1 MSHRPWWCA
10 RLALPVVPSFQTSP
24 GTRDIL
30 PPQAG
35 RWRAFS
41 AQFADIVESAGY
53 ECIIP
58 PMFEDL
64 GVFLRLGDAT
74 DVVTKEMY
82 DFEDKGGR
90 RIALR
95 PEHTAGICR
104 AFAQHRPTTPW
115 KVWYSGSNFRYEKA
129 QAGRFRQFDQVGIE
143 VLGSTDPLLDVEVIA
158 MGWQFFE
165 SLGLKNVVLMV
176 NSLGDLADRAAYIE
190 ALRQYLESRS
200 DELSDEAKATLQRN
214 PLRVLDSK
222 RAQDKPVVIGAPT
235 ISEFLSDEA
244 RAHFVTVIAGL
255 DALNIPYT
263 INAGLV
269 RGLDYYQ
276 RTVFEFVSTSLDS
289 AQTAVGG
296 GGRYDGLVE
305 DLGGPTTPGVGFALG
320 IDRTLLACDSEEVFN
335 LGSPQIDAF
344 IVDVVDGMSALRL
357 SDELR
362 AAGFTVDRAYDGRSM
377 KSQMKVAD
385 RSGARVAIIIGP
397 DEAEAGNCTVRN
409 LMTSDQSIVVQAEL
423 VTHLASIVG
432 ERNPR
437 RNTQ

>member
-1 MSHRPWWCA
+1 
-10 RLALPVVPSFQTSP
+10 
-24 GTRDIL
+24 
-30 PPQAG
+30 
-35 RWRAFS
+35 
-41 AQFADIVESAGY
+41 
-53 ECIIP
+53 
-58 PMFEDL
+58 MFEDL

-90 RIALR
+90 RVALR

-104 AFAQHRPTTPW
+104 SFAQHRPTTPW

-158 MGWQFFE
+158 MGWQFFQ
-165 SLGLKNVVLMV
+165 SLGLRNVVLMI
-176 NSLGDLADRAAYIE
+176 NSLGDPSDRASYIE
-190 ALRQYLESRS
+190 ALRLYLESHS
-200 DELSDEAKATLQRN
+200 EKLSEESCATLQRN

-222 RAQDKPVVIGAPT
+222 RAQDKPIIAGAPT
-235 ISEFLSDEA
+235 ISQFLSDEA
-244 RAHFVTVIAGL
+244 KSHFASVKAGL
-255 DALNIPYT
+255 DVLGVTYS
-263 INAGLV
+263 INEGLV

-276 RTVFEFVSTSLDS
+276 RTVFEYVSASLDS

-305 DLGGPTTPGVGFALG
+305 DLGGPATPGVGFALG
-320 IDRTLLACDSEEVFN
+320 IDRTLLACDSEEVFQ

-344 IVDVVDGMSALRL
+344 IVDVVDGMTALRL

-362 AAGFTVDRAYDGRSM
+362 AAGFTADRSYDGRSM

-409 LMTSDQSIVVQAEL
+409 LLTSEQSLVLQTEV

>member
-1 MSHRPWWCA
+1 M
-10 RLALPVVPSFQTSP
+10 PSFQTSP

-143 VLGSTDPLLDVEVIA
+143 VLGSTDPLLDVEVITL
-158 MGWQFFE
+158 GWQFFQ

-200 DELSDEAKATLQRN
+200 AELSDEARATLLRN

-235 ISEFLSDEA
+235 IGQFLSDDA
-244 RAHFVTVIAGL
+244 RAHFASVTAGL
-255 DALNIPYT
+255 DLLGVPYT
-263 INAGLV
+263 VNESLV

-305 DLGGPTTPGVGFALG
+305 DLGGPATPGVGFALG
-320 IDRTLLACDSEEVFN
+320 IDRTLLACDSEEVFD

-344 IVDVVDGMSALRL
+344 IVDVVDGMTALRIT
-357 SDELR
+357 DELR
-362 AAGFTVDRAYDGRSM
+362 AAGFTADRAYDGRSM

-409 LMTSDQSIVVQAEL
+409 LMTSDQSVVVQAEL
-423 VTHLASIVG
+423 ITHLASIVG

>member
-1 MSHRPWWCA
+1 
-10 RLALPVVPSFQTSP
+10 
-24 GTRDIL
+24 
-30 PPQAG
+30 
-35 RWRAFS
+35 
-41 AQFADIVESAGY
+41 
-53 ECIIP
+53 
-58 PMFEDL
+58 MFEDL

-90 RIALR
+90 RVALR

-104 AFAQHRPTTPW
+104 SFAQHRPTTPW

-158 MGWQFFE
+158 MGWQFFQ
-165 SLGLKNVVLMV
+165 SLGLRNVVLMI
-176 NSLGDLADRAAYIE
+176 NSLGDPSDRASYIE
-190 ALRQYLESRS
+190 ALRLYLESHS
-200 DELSDEAKATLQRN
+200 EKLSEESRATLQRN

-222 RAQDKPVVIGAPT
+222 RAQDKPIIAGAPT
-235 ISEFLSDEA
+235 IAQFLSDEA
-244 RAHFVTVIAGL
+244 KSHFASVKAGL
-255 DALNIPYT
+255 DVLGVAYS
-263 INAGLV
+263 INEGLV

-276 RTVFEFVSTSLDS
+276 RTVFEYVSASLDS

-305 DLGGPTTPGVGFALG
+305 DLGGPATPGVGFALG
-320 IDRTLLACDSEEVFN
+320 IDRTLLACDSEEVFQ

-344 IVDVVDGMSALRL
+344 IVDVVDGMTALRL

-362 AAGFTVDRAYDGRSM
+362 AAGFTADRSYDGRSM

-409 LMTSDQSIVVQAEL
+409 LMTSEQSLVLQTEV

>member
-1 MSHRPWWCA
+1 
-10 RLALPVVPSFQTSP
+10 
-24 GTRDIL
+24 
-30 PPQAG
+30 
-35 RWRAFS
+35 
-41 AQFADIVESAGY
+41 
-53 ECIIP
+53 
-58 PMFEDL
+58 MFEDL

-90 RIALR
+90 RVALR

-104 AFAQHRPTTPW
+104 SFAQHRPTTPW

-158 MGWQFFE
+158 MGWQFFQ
-165 SLGLKNVVLMV
+165 SLGLRNVVLMI
-176 NSLGDLADRAAYIE
+176 NSLGDPSDRASYIE
-190 ALRQYLESRS
+190 ALRLYLESHS
-200 DELSDEAKATLQRN
+200 EKLSEESCATLQRN

-222 RAQDKPVVIGAPT
+222 RAQDKPIIAGAPT
-235 ISEFLSDEA
+235 ISQFLSDEA
-244 RAHFVTVIAGL
+244 KSHFASVKAGL
-255 DALNIPYT
+255 DVLGVTYS
-263 INAGLV
+263 INEGLV

-276 RTVFEFVSTSLDS
+276 RTVFEYVSASLDS

-305 DLGGPTTPGVGFALG
+305 DLGGPATPGVGFALG
-320 IDRTLLACDSEEVFN
+320 IDRTLLACDSEEVFQ

-344 IVDVVDGMSALRL
+344 IVDVVDGMTALRL

-362 AAGFTVDRAYDGRSM
+362 AAGFTADRSYDGRSM

-409 LMTSDQSIVVQAEL
+409 LMTSEQSLVLQTEV

>member
-1 MSHRPWWCA
+1 M
-10 RLALPVVPSFQTSP
+10 PSFQTSP

-35 RWRAFS
+35 RWRAFTS
-41 AQFADIVESAGY
+41 QFADIVESAGY

-104 AFAQHRPTTPW
+104 SFAQHRPTTPW

-143 VLGSTDPLLDVEVIA
+143 VLGSTDALLDVEVISL
-158 MGWQFFE
+158 GWQFFQ
-165 SLGLKNVVLMV
+165 SLGLTNVVLMI
-176 NSLGDLADRAAYIE
+176 NSLGDPEDRAAYIE
-190 ALRQYLESRS
+190 ALREYFESHSEKLSEESR
-200 DELSDEAKATLQRN
+200 ATLQRN

-222 RAQDKPVVIGAPT
+222 RVQDKTIIDAAPT
-235 ISEFLSDEA
+235 ISQFLSEDA
-244 RAHFVTVIAGL
+244 QDHFTKVKAGL
-255 DALNIPYT
+255 DALGVMYSVNE
-263 INAGLV
+263 GLV

-276 RTVFEFVSTSLDS
+276 RTVFEYVSTSLDS

-305 DLGGPTTPGVGFALG
+305 DLGGPATPGVGFALG
-320 IDRTLLACDSEEVFN
+320 IDRTLLACDSEEVFQ
-335 LGSPQIDAF
+335 GASPQIDAF
-344 IVDVVDGMSALRL
+344 IVDVVDGMTALRL
-357 SDELR
+357 ADELR

-385 RSGARVAIIIGP
+385 RSGARIAIIIGP

-409 LMTSDQSIVVQAEL
+409 LMTSEQSLVLQTEV

>member
-1 MSHRPWWCA
+1 M
-10 RLALPVVPSFQTSP
+10 PSFQTSP

>member
-1 MSHRPWWCA
+1 M
-10 RLALPVVPSFQTSP
+10 PSFQTSP

-129 QAGRFRQFDQVGIE
+129 QAGRYRQFDQVGIE

-244 RAHFVTVIAGL
+244 RAHFATVIAGL
-255 DALNIPYT
+255 DALKIPYT

-305 DLGGPTTPGVGFALG
+305 DLGGPATPGVGFALG

>member
-1 MSHRPWWCA
+1 M
-10 RLALPVVPSFQTSP
+10 PSFQTSP

-235 ISEFLSDEA
+235 IAEFLSDEA
-244 RAHFVTVIAGL
+244 RAHFSTVIMGL
-255 DALNIPYT
+255 DALKIPYT

-305 DLGGPTTPGVGFALG
+305 DLGGPATPGVGFALG

-335 LGSPQIDAF
+335 MGSPEIDAF

>member
-1 MSHRPWWCA
+1 M
-10 RLALPVVPSFQTSP
+10 PSFQTSP

-143 VLGSTDPLLDVEVIA
+143 VLGSTDPLLDVEVITL
-158 MGWQFFE
+158 GWQFFQ

-200 DELSDEAKATLQRN
+200 EELSDEARATLLRN

-235 ISEFLSDEA
+235 IGQFLSDDA
-244 RAHFVTVIAGL
+244 RAHFSSVTAGL
-255 DALNIPYT
+255 DLLGVPYT
-263 INAGLV
+263 VNESLV

-305 DLGGPTTPGVGFALG
+305 DLGGPATPGVGFALG
-320 IDRTLLACDSEEVFN
+320 IDRTLLACDSEEVFD

-344 IVDVVDGMSALRL
+344 IVDVVDGMTALRL
-357 SDELR
+357 ADELR
-362 AAGFTVDRAYDGRSM
+362 AAGFTADRAYDGRSM

-409 LMTSDQSIVVQAEL
+409 LMTSDQSVVVQAEL
-423 VTHLASIVG
+423 ITHLASIVG

>member
-1 MSHRPWWCA
+1 
-10 RLALPVVPSFQTSP
+10 
-24 GTRDIL
+24 
-30 PPQAG
+30 
-35 RWRAFS
+35 
-41 AQFADIVESAGY
+41 
-53 ECIIP
+53 
-58 PMFEDL
+58 MFEDL

-129 QAGRFRQFDQVGIE
+129 QAGRYRQFDQVGIE
-143 VLGSTDPLLDVEVIA
+143 VLGSTDPLLDVEVITL
-158 MGWQFFE
+158 GWQFFQ

-190 ALRQYLESRS
+190 ALREYLESRS
-200 DELSDEAKATLQRN
+200 DELSEEARATLSRN

-235 ISEFLSDEA
+235 IGQFLSDDA
-244 RAHFVTVIAGL
+244 RAHFASVTAGL
-255 DALNIPYT
+255 DLLGVPYT
-263 INAGLV
+263 VNESLV

-305 DLGGPTTPGVGFALG
+305 DLGGPATPGVGFALG
-320 IDRTLLACDSEEVFN
+320 IDRTLLACDSEEVFD
-335 LGSPQIDAF
+335 LGTPQIDAF
-344 IVDVVDGMSALRL
+344 IVDVVDGMTALRIA
-357 SDELR
+357 DELR
-362 AAGFTVDRAYDGRSM
+362 AAGFTADRAYDGRSM

-409 LMTSDQSIVVQAEL
+409 LMTSDQSVVVQAEL
-423 VTHLASIVG
+423 ITHLASIVG

>member
-1 MSHRPWWCA
+1 
-10 RLALPVVPSFQTSP
+10 VPSFQTSP

-235 ISEFLSDEA
+235 IAEFLSDEA
-244 RAHFVTVIAGL
+244 RAHFSTVIAGL
-255 DALNIPYT
+255 DALKIPYT

-305 DLGGPTTPGVGFALG
+305 DLGGPATPGVGFALG

-335 LGSPQIDAF
+335 MGSPEIDAF

>member
-1 MSHRPWWCA
+1 
-10 RLALPVVPSFQTSP
+10 
-24 GTRDIL
+24 
-30 PPQAG
+30 
-35 RWRAFS
+35 
-41 AQFADIVESAGY
+41 
-53 ECIIP
+53 
-58 PMFEDL
+58 MFEDL

-129 QAGRFRQFDQVGIE
+129 QAGRYRQFDQVGIE
-143 VLGSTDPLLDVEVIA
+143 VLGSTDPLLDVEVISL
-158 MGWQFFE
+158 GWQFFS

-200 DELSDEAKATLQRN
+200 GELSDEARATLQRN

-222 RAQDKPVVIGAPT
+222 RAQDKPVIAGAPT
-235 ISEFLSDEA
+235 IGQFLSDDA
-244 RAHFVTVIAGL
+244 RAHFASVIAGL
-255 DALNIPYT
+255 DLLGVPYT
-263 INAGLV
+263 INEGLV

-276 RTVFEFVSTSLDS
+276 RTVFEFVSKSLDS

-305 DLGGPTTPGVGFALG
+305 DLGGPATPGVGFALG
-320 IDRTLLACDSEEVFN
+320 IDRTLLACDSEEVFD

-344 IVDVVDGMSALRL
+344 IVDVVDGMAALRL

-385 RSGARVAIIIGP
+385 RSGARVAVIIGQ

-409 LMTSDQSIVVQAEL
+409 LMTSDQSIVLQAEL

>member
-1 MSHRPWWCA
+1 
-10 RLALPVVPSFQTSP
+10 
-24 GTRDIL
+24 
-30 PPQAG
+30 
-35 RWRAFS
+35 
-41 AQFADIVESAGY
+41 
-53 ECIIP
+53 
-58 PMFEDL
+58 MFEDL

-143 VLGSTDPLLDVEVIA
+143 VLGSTDPLLDVEVITL
-158 MGWQFFE
+158 GWQFFQ

-200 DELSDEAKATLQRN
+200 EELSDEARATLLRN

-235 ISEFLSDEA
+235 IGQFLSDDA
-244 RAHFVTVIAGL
+244 RAHFSSVTAGL
-255 DALNIPYT
+255 DLLGVPYT
-263 INAGLV
+263 VNESLV

-305 DLGGPTTPGVGFALG
+305 DLGGPATPGVGFALG
-320 IDRTLLACDSEEVFN
+320 IDRTLLACDSEEVFD

-344 IVDVVDGMSALRL
+344 IVDVVDGMTALRL
-357 SDELR
+357 ADELR
-362 AAGFTVDRAYDGRSM
+362 AAGFTADRAYDGRSM

-409 LMTSDQSIVVQAEL
+409 LMTSDQSVVVQAEL
-423 VTHLASIVG
+423 ITHLASIVG

>member
-1 MSHRPWWCA
+1 M
-10 RLALPVVPSFQTSP
+10 PSFQTSP

-35 RWRAFS
+35 RWRAFTG
-41 AQFADIVESAGY
+41 QFADIVESAGY

-104 AFAQHRPTTPW
+104 SFAQHRPTTPW

-143 VLGSTDPLLDVEVIA
+143 VLGSTDPLLDVEVIT
-158 MGWQFFE
+158 MGWQFFQ
-165 SLGLKNVVLMV
+165 SLGLRNVVLMI
-176 NSLGDLADRAAYIE
+176 NSLGDPADRAAYIE
-190 ALRQYLESRS
+190 ALREYLESHS
-200 DELSDEAKATLQRN
+200 EKLSEESRATLQRN

-222 RAQDKPVVIGAPT
+222 RVQDKPIIDAAPT
-235 ISEFLSDEA
+235 IAQFLSEDA
-244 RAHFVTVIAGL
+244 QAHFTQVRAGL
-255 DALNIPYT
+255 DALGVTYSVNE
-263 INAGLV
+263 GLV

-276 RTVFEFVSTSLDS
+276 RTVFEYVSTSLDS

-305 DLGGPTTPGVGFALG
+305 DLGGPATPGVGFALG
-320 IDRTLLACDSEEVFN
+320 IDRTLLACDSEDVFQAA
-335 LGSPQIDAF
+335 SPQIDAF
-344 IVDVVDGMSALRL
+344 IVDVVDGMTALRL
-357 SDELR
+357 ANELR

-385 RSGARVAIIIGP
+385 RSGARIAIIIGP

-409 LMTSDQSIVVQAEL
+409 LMTSEQSLVLQTEV

>member
-1 MSHRPWWCA
+1 M
-10 RLALPVVPSFQTSP
+10 PSFQTSP

-200 DELSDEAKATLQRN
+200 SELSDEAKATLQRN

-235 ISEFLSDEA
+235 ITEFLSDEA
-244 RAHFVTVIAGL
+244 RAHFATVIAGL
-255 DALNIPYT
+255 DTLKIPYT
-263 INAGLV
+263 VNAGLV

-305 DLGGPTTPGVGFALG
+305 DLGGPATPGVGFALG

-344 IVDVVDGMSALRL
+344 IVDVVDGMTALRL

>member
-1 MSHRPWWCA
+1 
-10 RLALPVVPSFQTSP
+10 
-24 GTRDIL
+24 
-30 PPQAG
+30 
-35 RWRAFS
+35 
-41 AQFADIVESAGY
+41 
-53 ECIIP
+53 
-58 PMFEDL
+58 MFEDL

-129 QAGRFRQFDQVGIE
+129 QAGRYRQFDQVGIE
-143 VLGSTDPLLDVEVIA
+143 VLGSTDPLLDVEVITL
-158 MGWQFFE
+158 GWQFFQ

-200 DELSDEAKATLQRN
+200 AELSEEARATLLRN

-235 ISEFLSDEA
+235 IGQFLSDDA
-244 RAHFVTVIAGL
+244 RTHFASVTAGL
-255 DALNIPYT
+255 DLLGVPYT
-263 INAGLV
+263 VNESLV

-305 DLGGPTTPGVGFALG
+305 DLGGPATPGVGFALG
-320 IDRTLLACDSEEVFN
+320 IDRTLLACDSEEVFD

-344 IVDVVDGMSALRL
+344 IVDVVDGMTALRIT
-357 SDELR
+357 DELR
-362 AAGFTVDRAYDGRSM
+362 AAGFTADRAYDGRSM

-409 LMTSDQSIVVQAEL
+409 LMTSDQSVVVQAEL
-423 VTHLASIVG
+423 ITHLASIVG

>member
-1 MSHRPWWCA
+1 
-10 RLALPVVPSFQTSP
+10 
-24 GTRDIL
+24 
-30 PPQAG
+30 
-35 RWRAFS
+35 
-41 AQFADIVESAGY
+41 
-53 ECIIP
+53 
-58 PMFEDL
+58 MFEDL

-104 AFAQHRPTTPW
+104 SFAQHRPTTPW

-143 VLGSTDPLLDVEVIA
+143 VLGSTDPLLDVEVIT

-165 SLGLKNVVLMV
+165 SLGLRNVVLMI
-176 NSLGDLADRAAYIE
+176 NSLGDPADRAAYIE
-190 ALRQYLESRS
+190 ALREYLESHS
-200 DELSDEAKATLQRN
+200 EKLSEESRATLQRN

-222 RAQDKPVVIGAPT
+222 RVQDKPIIDAAPT
-235 ISEFLSDEA
+235 IAQFLSEDA
-244 RAHFVTVIAGL
+244 RAHFMQVKAGL
-255 DALNIPYT
+255 DALGVTYSVNE
-263 INAGLV
+263 GLV

-276 RTVFEFVSTSLDS
+276 RTVFEYVSTSLDS

-305 DLGGPTTPGVGFALG
+305 DLGGPATPGVGFALG
-320 IDRTLLACDSEEVFN
+320 IDRTLLACDSEDVFQ
-335 LGSPQIDAF
+335 GASPQIDAF
-344 IVDVVDGMSALRL
+344 IVDVVDGMTALRL
-357 SDELR
+357 ADELR

-385 RSGARVAIIIGP
+385 RSGAQIAIIIGP

-409 LMTSDQSIVVQAEL
+409 LMTSEQSLVLQTEV

>member
-1 MSHRPWWCA
+1 
-10 RLALPVVPSFQTSP
+10 
-24 GTRDIL
+24 
-30 PPQAG
+30 
-35 RWRAFS
+35 
-41 AQFADIVESAGY
+41 
-53 ECIIP
+53 
-58 PMFEDL
+58 MFEDL

-104 AFAQHRPTTPW
+104 SFAQHRPTTPW

-143 VLGSTDPLLDVEVIA
+143 VLGSTDPLLDVEVISL
-158 MGWQFFE
+158 GWQFFQ
-165 SLGLKNVVLMV
+165 SLGLRNVVLMI
-176 NSLGDLADRAAYIE
+176 NSLGDPADRAAYIE
-190 ALRQYLESRS
+190 ALRQYLESHT
-200 DELSDEAKATLQRN
+200 EKLSEESRATLQRN

-222 RAQDKPVVIGAPT
+222 RVQDKPIIDAAPT
-235 ISEFLSDEA
+235 IAQFLSEEA
-244 RAHFVTVIAGL
+244 RTHFIKVRAGL
-255 DALNIPYT
+255 DALGVTYSVNE
-263 INAGLV
+263 GLV

-276 RTVFEFVSTSLDS
+276 RTVFEYVSTSIDS

-305 DLGGPTTPGVGFALG
+305 DLGGPATPGVGFALG
-320 IDRTLLACDSEEVFN
+320 IDRTLLACDSEEVFQ
-335 LGSPQIDAF
+335 GVSPQVDAF
-344 IVDVVDGMSALRL
+344 IVDVVDGMTALRL
-357 SDELR
+357 ADELR

-385 RSGARVAIIIGP
+385 RSGARIAIIIGP

-409 LMTSDQSIVVQAEL
+409 LMTSEQSLVLQTEV

>member
-1 MSHRPWWCA
+1 M
-10 RLALPVVPSFQTSP
+10 PSFQTSP

-200 DELSDEAKATLQRN
+200 GELSDEAKATLQRN

-235 ISEFLSDEA
+235 ITEFLSDEA
-244 RAHFVTVIAGL
+244 RAHFATVIAGL
-255 DALNIPYT
+255 DTLKIPYT
-263 INAGLV
+263 VNAGLV

-305 DLGGPTTPGVGFALG
+305 DLGGPATPGVGFALG

>member
-1 MSHRPWWCA
+1 
-10 RLALPVVPSFQTSP
+10 
-24 GTRDIL
+24 
-30 PPQAG
+30 
-35 RWRAFS
+35 
-41 AQFADIVESAGY
+41 
-53 ECIIP
+53 
-58 PMFEDL
+58 MFEDL

-129 QAGRFRQFDQVGIE
+129 QAGRYRQFDQVGIE
-143 VLGSTDPLLDVEVIA
+143 VLGSTDPLLDVEVITL
-158 MGWQFFE
+158 GWQFFQ

-200 DELSDEAKATLQRN
+200 AELSEEARATLLRN

-235 ISEFLSDEA
+235 IGQFLSDDA
-244 RAHFVTVIAGL
+244 RTHFASVTAGL
-255 DALNIPYT
+255 DLLGVPYT
-263 INAGLV
+263 VNESLV

-305 DLGGPTTPGVGFALG
+305 DLGGPATPGVGFALG
-320 IDRTLLACDSEEVFN
+320 IDRTLLACDSEEVFD
-335 LGSPQIDAF
+335 LGTPQIDAF
-344 IVDVVDGMSALRL
+344 IVDVVDGMTALRIA
-357 SDELR
+357 DELR
-362 AAGFTVDRAYDGRSM
+362 AAGFTADRAYDGRSM

-409 LMTSDQSIVVQAEL
+409 LMTSDQSVVVQAEL
-423 VTHLASIVG
+423 ITHLASIVG

>member
-1 MSHRPWWCA
+1 M
-10 RLALPVVPSFQTSP
+10 PSFQTSP

-35 RWRAFS
+35 RWRAFT

-104 AFAQHRPTTPW
+104 SFAQHRPTTPW

-143 VLGSTDPLLDVEVIA
+143 VLGSTDPLLDVEVIT

-165 SLGLKNVVLMV
+165 SLGLRNVVLMI
-176 NSLGDLADRAAYIE
+176 NSLGDPEDRAAYIE
-190 ALRQYLESRS
+190 ALRVYLESHA
-200 DELSDEAKATLQRN
+200 EKLSEESRATLQRN

-222 RAQDKPVVIGAPT
+222 RVQDKPIIDAAPT
-235 ISEFLSDEA
+235 IAQFLSDDA
-244 RAHFVTVIAGL
+244 KAHFEKVKAGL
-255 DALNIPYT
+255 TALGVQYSVNE
-263 INAGLV
+263 GLV

-276 RTVFEFVSTSLDS
+276 RTVFEYVSTSLDS

-305 DLGGPTTPGVGFALG
+305 DLGGPATPGVGFALG
-320 IDRTLLACDSEEVFN
+320 IDRTLLACDSEEVFL
-335 LGSPQIDAF
+335 LGAPQLDAF
-344 IVDVVDGMSALRL
+344 IVDVVDGMTALRL
-357 SDELR
+357 ADELR
-362 AAGFTVDRAYDGRSM
+362 AAGFAVDRAYDGRSM

-385 RSGARVAIIIGP
+385 RSGARVAIIIGS

-409 LMTSDQSIVVQAEL
+409 LMTSEQSLVLQTEV

>member
-1 MSHRPWWCA
+1 M
-10 RLALPVVPSFQTSP
+10 PSFQTSP

-143 VLGSTDPLLDVEVIA
+143 VLGSTDPLLDVEVITL
-158 MGWQFFE
+158 GWQFFQ

-200 DELSDEAKATLQRN
+200 DELSEEARATLLRN

-235 ISEFLSDEA
+235 IGQFLSDDA
-244 RAHFVTVIAGL
+244 RAHFASVTAGL
-255 DALNIPYT
+255 DLLGVPYT
-263 INAGLV
+263 VNESLV

-305 DLGGPTTPGVGFALG
+305 DLGGPATPGVGFALG
-320 IDRTLLACDSEEVFN
+320 IDRTLLACDSEEVFDI
-335 LGSPQIDAF
+335 GSPQIDAF
-344 IVDVVDGMSALRL
+344 IVDVVDGMTALRMT
-357 SDELR
+357 DELR
-362 AAGFTVDRAYDGRSM
+362 AAGFTADRAYDGRSM

-409 LMTSDQSIVVQAEL
+409 LMTSDQSVVVQAEL
-423 VTHLASIVG
+423 ITHLASIVG

>member
-1 MSHRPWWCA
+1 
-10 RLALPVVPSFQTSP
+10 
-24 GTRDIL
+24 
-30 PPQAG
+30 
-35 RWRAFS
+35 
-41 AQFADIVESAGY
+41 
-53 ECIIP
+53 
-58 PMFEDL
+58 MFEDL

-143 VLGSTDPLLDVEVIA
+143 VLGSTDPLLDVEVITL
-158 MGWQFFE
+158 GWQFFQ

-200 DELSDEAKATLQRN
+200 DELSEEARATLLRN

-235 ISEFLSDEA
+235 IGQFLSDDA
-244 RAHFVTVIAGL
+244 RAHFASVTAGL
-255 DALNIPYT
+255 DLLGVPYT
-263 INAGLV
+263 VNESLV

-305 DLGGPTTPGVGFALG
+305 DLGGPATPGVGFALG
-320 IDRTLLACDSEEVFN
+320 IDRTLLACDSEEVFD

-344 IVDVVDGMSALRL
+344 IVDVVDGMTALRMT
-357 SDELR
+357 DELR

-409 LMTSDQSIVVQAEL
+409 LMTSDQSVVVQAEL
-423 VTHLASIVG
+423 ITHLASIVG